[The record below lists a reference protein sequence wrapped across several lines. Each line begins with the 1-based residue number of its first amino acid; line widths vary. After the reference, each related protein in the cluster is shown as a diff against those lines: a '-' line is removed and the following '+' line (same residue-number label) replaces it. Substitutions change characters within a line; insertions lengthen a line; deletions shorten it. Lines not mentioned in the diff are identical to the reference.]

1 MTPPGDPPHP
11 GIEPHLPCLL
21 HWQADSLLLSH
32 PSGKPV
38 LDLSHMIFF
47 FHCVF
52 SSLMH
57 GFVLFSFEPSLVFS
71 VESLI

>member
-1 MTPPGDPPHP
+1 MASFRGSPHP
-11 GIEPHLPCLL
+11 GIEPRLLCLL

-32 PSGKPV
+32 PPEKPV
-38 LDLSHMIFF
+38 LDLSHMIF

-71 VESLI
+71 VQSLI